1 MRNQA
6 INEPLEKRPLI
17 AMIGDQHADFQKP
30 IVACLNRH
38 LAKAGFG
45 LVYVCGGSLK
55 PTADWDENETPT
67 RNAIYPLVRN
77 FPVAGFV
84 ILTASIGNHANA
96 RQLAH
101 FVRQFTHRP
110 VVCYGASVPRVASVQ
125 IDYYTMMGR
134 LMEYM
139 TADTRRQRFVFLRG
153 APENPRSLTLERA
166 FRDALT
172 HRQISV
178 EEDLF
183 LDGNFQASDA
193 YNAMDSLLQ
202 RTRDIDA
209 VVAASD
215 EMAQAAIQALASHG
229 LRVPDYVVVS
239 GFHNT
244 LAASTSLPPITTV
257 HCSDDSMSA
266 LVTASLKSQIMSG
279 EYVSDSSKVLHPPA
293 RLIIRAST
301 EPPEDTET
309 VGALMDVFD
318 AVQFRTALLHG
329 MSNLRSPVGLI
340 VEEVIDDIVSMLVN
354 STPFVNSRLEAALKR
369 LHFQPMDIYWWRHMH
384 GQITA
389 NLALHGCEGQ
399 STDALARAAVILGR
413 IHETVWNVESS
424 TIVVQERH
432 QYISQRFNASL
443 MQVSCVEE
451 LIAAL
456 DEISIHCGTQTGFV
470 CVLEQPGEQPGEF
483 SNVLYQRPK
492 GVLGEA
498 DTDRFPTADM
508 LPGDFLSTTFAGP
521 LILEPLCIGNSHL
534 GYLVLDLSG
543 DAFCTQAE
551 ITTLSDYIGN
561 ALWRL
566 LNKQRTLTELPDLH

>member
-1 MRNQA
+1 MRNRP
-6 INEPLEKRPLI
+6 INERPEKRPLI

-67 RNAIYPLVRN
+67 RNAIYALARN

-84 ILTASIGNHANA
+84 ILTASIGDHANA

-125 IDYYTMMGR
+125 IDYYTMMSR

-139 TADTRRQRFVFLRG
+139 TADTRRQHFVFLRG

-172 HRQISV
+172 HRQIPV
-178 EEDLF
+178 EEDLI

-229 LRVPDYVVVS
+229 LRVPDYVIVS

-279 EYVSDSSKVLHPPA
+279 EYVSDSSKVLNPPA
-293 RLIIRAST
+293 RIIVRAST
-301 EPPEDTET
+301 EPPEESET
-309 VGALMDVFD
+309 VDNLAHVFD

-354 STPFVNSRLEAALKR
+354 GTPFVNSRLDAALKT
-369 LHFQPMDIYWWRHMH
+369 LHFQPMDLYWWRHMH

-399 STDALARAAVILGR
+399 SSDALTRAAVILGR
-413 IHETVWNVESS
+413 IHETIWHVESS
-424 TIVVQERH
+424 ATVIQERH
-432 QYISQRFNASL
+432 HHVSQRFNASL
-443 MQVSCVEE
+443 MQVSCLEE

-456 DEISIHCGTQTGFV
+456 DDISIHCGTETGFV
-470 CVLEQPGEQPGEF
+470 CVHEQPGDQPAEF
-483 SNVLYQRPK
+483 SKVLYQRPNGILK
-492 GVLGEA
+492 EA
-498 DTDRFPTADM
+498 GTDRFPSADM
-508 LPGDFLSTTFAGP
+508 LPEGFLSTAFAGP
-521 LILEPLCIGNSHL
+521 LILEPLCIGNSYL

-543 DAFCTQAE
+543 DAFCSQAE
-551 ITTLSDYIGN
+551 ITSLSDYIGN
-561 ALWRL
+561 TLWRL
-566 LNKQRTLTELPDLH
+566 LNKQGTLWNSPDLR

>member
-1 MRNQA
+1 MRSQT
-6 INEPLEKRPLI
+6 INEPSEKRPLI

-45 LVYVCGGSLK
+45 LVYVCGGALK
-55 PTADWDENETPT
+55 PGADWDEDDTPT
-67 RNAIYPLVRN
+67 RNAIYPLARN

-84 ILTASIGNHANA
+84 ILTASIGHHANA

-110 VVCYGASVPRVASVQ
+110 VVCYGSSVPRVASVQ

-139 TADTRRQRFVFLRG
+139 TADTRRRRFVFLRG
-153 APENPRSLTLERA
+153 APQNPRSLTLERA
-166 FRDALT
+166 FRDSLT
-172 HRQISV
+172 HRQIPV
-178 EEDLF
+178 DEDLF

-193 YNAMDSLLQ
+193 YNAMDTLLQ

-279 EYVSDSSKVLHPPA
+279 DFVSDSSKVLHPPA

-301 EPPEDTET
+301 EPPEDAEA
-309 VGALMDVFD
+309 VSALMHVFD
-318 AVQFRTALLHG
+318 AVEFRTALLHG
-329 MSNLRSPVGLI
+329 MSSLRGPAGLI
-340 VEEVIDDIVSMLVN
+340 MEEIIDDIVSMLVN
-354 STPFVNSRLEAALKR
+354 STPFVSSRLEAALKR
-369 LHFQPMDIYWWRHMH
+369 LQFQPTDIYWWRHMH
-384 GQITA
+384 RQITA

-399 STDALARAAVILGR
+399 STDALSRAAVILGK

-424 TIVVQERH
+424 TTVIQERH

-456 DEISIHCGTQTGFV
+456 DEISIHCGSETGFL
-470 CVLEQPGEQPGEF
+470 CVHEQAGEQPGEF
-483 SNVLYQRPK
+483 STVLYQRPK
-492 GVLGEA
+492 GILGETDTAHFPSA
-498 DTDRFPTADM
+498 DI
-508 LPGDFLSTTFAGP
+508 LPGDFLSSAFTGP

-534 GYLVLDLSG
+534 GYLVLGLSG
-543 DAFCTQAE
+543 DAFCSRAE

-566 LNKQRTLTELPDLH
+566 LCNEGTQSSLPDLH